1 MFRRLSLT
9 SRLTIFFIAL
19 ASSVILGLALLFMVE
34 ADRHFVDLDSAALDD
49 KKHLIEG
56 ILASSRSHEEA
67 RSRLNEALSHHHS
80 LYALVKGPQ
89 GEKLYQTNG
98 YSGPTTQ
105 ASFITND
112 DGHGLQSWRSGGR
125 EFHEMSFTAGMVQ
138 GMAGPLQI
146 SLAVDTQHH
155 QEFMRE
161 LRRSIAIYA
170 VLAILLSGFL
180 AWFAAHQGMS
190 PLRAMKRRAAAV
202 TGQQLQERM
211 PEDAV
216 PIEMADLARE
226 LNEMLGRLQN
236 DFKQLADFAADLAH
250 ELRTPI
256 SNLLTQTQVT
266 LSTQRDLKTYQD
278 TLASNAEE
286 LQRLARVVSDML
298 FLAKTERGVDLP
310 HKESFSAAQG
320 ARELVEFY
328 EAVADE
334 KRILMSVEG
343 DGRIY
348 GDRLMFR
355 RAVSNLLSNAL
366 RHAPVGGVVGV
377 RIESSS
383 RGIEVT
389 VKNTGKEIPLD
400 VQQRVFERF
409 YRADSARRH
418 PASDWP
424 GLGLSITKAIVE
436 AHGGAI
442 SVTSDQEWTRFRL
455 VFPGLQARMRQATE
469 LLSRP

>member
-236 DFKQLADFAADLAH
+236 DFQQLSDFAADLAH
-250 ELRTPI
+250 EFRTPI

-298 FLAKTERGVDLP
+298 LLAKTERGVDLP
-310 HKESFSAAQG
+310 HKESFSAAQE

-355 RAVSNLLSNAL
+355 RALSNLLSNAL

-418 PASDWP
+418 PASDGA

>member
-256 SNLLTQTQVT
+256 SNLLIQTEVT
-266 LSTQRDLKTYQD
+266 LSTKRDLKTYQD

-355 RAVSNLLSNAL
+355 RALSNLLSNAL

-418 PASDWP
+418 PASDGA

-455 VFPGLQARMRQATE
+455 VFPERRSKAEATA
-469 LLSRP
+469 

>member
-236 DFKQLADFAADLAH
+236 DFQQLSDFAADLAH
-250 ELRTPI
+250 EFRTPI

-298 FLAKTERGVDLP
+298 LLAKTERGVDLP
-310 HKESFSAAQG
+310 HKESFSAAQE

-355 RAVSNLLSNAL
+355 RALSNLLSNAL

-418 PASDWP
+418 PASDGA

-455 VFPGLQARMRQATE
+455 VFPERRSKAEATA
-469 LLSRP
+469 

>member
-9 SRLTIFFIAL
+9 SRLTIFCIAL

-298 FLAKTERGVDLP
+298 LLAKTERGVDLP
-310 HKESFSAAQG
+310 HKESFSAAQE

-355 RAVSNLLSNAL
+355 RALSNLLSNAL

-418 PASDWP
+418 PASDGA

-455 VFPGLQARMRQATE
+455 VFPERRSKAEATA
-469 LLSRP
+469 

>member
-1 MFRRLSLT
+1 MLRRLSLT

-19 ASSVILGLALLFMVE
+19 ASSVILGLALLFMLE

-49 KKHLIEG
+49 KKHLVEG
-56 ILASSRSHEEA
+56 ILASSRSREEA
-67 RSRLNEALSHHHS
+67 RSRLNEALNHHHG
-80 LYALVKGPQ
+80 LYVLVKGPQ

-105 ASFITND
+105 ASFITTD

-138 GMAGPLQI
+138 GTAGPLQI
-146 SLAVDTQHH
+146 SIAVDTQHH
-155 QEFMRE
+155 QGFMRE

-236 DFKQLADFAADLAH
+236 DFKQLSDFAADLAH

-355 RAVSNLLSNAL
+355 RALSNLLSNAL

-418 PASDWP
+418 PASDGA

-455 VFPGLQARMRQATE
+455 VFPE
-469 LLSRP
+469 LRAKDEANDRNT

>member
-190 PLRAMKRRAAAV
+190 PLRALKRRAAAV

-355 RAVSNLLSNAL
+355 RALSNLLSNAL

-418 PASDWP
+418 PASDGA

-436 AHGGAI
+436 AHGGAV
-442 SVTSDQEWTRFRL
+442 SATSDREWTRFRL
-455 VFPGLQARMRQATE
+455 VFPERRSKAEATA
-469 LLSRP
+469 

>member
-155 QEFMRE
+155 QEFMSE

-355 RAVSNLLSNAL
+355 RALSNLLSNAL

-418 PASDWP
+418 PASDGA

-455 VFPGLQARMRQATE
+455 VFPELQARMRQATE

>member
-19 ASSVILGLALLFMVE
+19 ASSVILGLALLFMLE

-67 RSRLNEALSHHHS
+67 RSRLNEALSHHHG

-170 VLAILLSGFL
+170 VLAIPLSGFL

-355 RAVSNLLSNAL
+355 RALSNLLSNAL

-418 PASDWP
+418 PASDGA

>member
-1 MFRRLSLT
+1 
-9 SRLTIFFIAL
+9 
-19 ASSVILGLALLFMVE
+19 
-34 ADRHFVDLDSAALDD
+34 
-49 KKHLIEG
+49 
-56 ILASSRSHEEA
+56 
-67 RSRLNEALSHHHS
+67 
-80 LYALVKGPQ
+80 
-89 GEKLYQTNG
+89 
-98 YSGPTTQ
+98 
-105 ASFITND
+105 
-112 DGHGLQSWRSGGR
+112 
-125 EFHEMSFTAGMVQ
+125 MSFTAGMVQ

-355 RAVSNLLSNAL
+355 RALSNLLSNAL

-418 PASDWP
+418 PASDGA

>member
-19 ASSVILGLALLFMVE
+19 ASSVILGFALLFMVE

-67 RSRLNEALSHHHS
+67 RSRLNEALSHHHG

-355 RAVSNLLSNAL
+355 RALSNLLSNAL

-418 PASDWP
+418 PASDGA

-455 VFPGLQARMRQATE
+455 VFPELQARMRQATE

>member
-256 SNLLTQTQVT
+256 SNLLIQTEVT
-266 LSTQRDLKTYQD
+266 LSTKRDLKTYQD

-355 RAVSNLLSNAL
+355 RALSNLLSNAL

-418 PASDWP
+418 PASDGA

>member
-180 AWFAAHQGMS
+180 AWLAAHQGMS

-298 FLAKTERGVDLP
+298 LLAKTERGVDLP
-310 HKESFSAAQG
+310 HKESFSAAQE

-355 RAVSNLLSNAL
+355 RALSNLLSNAL

-418 PASDWP
+418 PASDGA

-455 VFPGLQARMRQATE
+455 VFPERRSKAEATA
-469 LLSRP
+469 

>member
-19 ASSVILGLALLFMVE
+19 ASSVILGLALLFMV
-34 ADRHFVDLDSAALDD
+34 DRHFVDLDSAALDD

-355 RAVSNLLSNAL
+355 RALSNLLSNAL

-418 PASDWP
+418 PASDGA

-455 VFPGLQARMRQATE
+455 VFPERRSKAEATA
-469 LLSRP
+469 

>member
-1 MFRRLSLT
+1 
-9 SRLTIFFIAL
+9 
-19 ASSVILGLALLFMVE
+19 
-34 ADRHFVDLDSAALDD
+34 
-49 KKHLIEG
+49 
-56 ILASSRSHEEA
+56 
-67 RSRLNEALSHHHS
+67 
-80 LYALVKGPQ
+80 
-89 GEKLYQTNG
+89 
-98 YSGPTTQ
+98 
-105 ASFITND
+105 
-112 DGHGLQSWRSGGR
+112 
-125 EFHEMSFTAGMVQ
+125 
-138 GMAGPLQI
+138 
-146 SLAVDTQHH
+146 
-155 QEFMRE
+155 
-161 LRRSIAIYA
+161 
-170 VLAILLSGFL
+170 
-180 AWFAAHQGMS
+180 
-190 PLRAMKRRAAAV
+190 MKRRAAAV

-236 DFKQLADFAADLAH
+236 DFQQLSDFAADLAH
-250 ELRTPI
+250 EFRTPI

-266 LSTQRDLKTYQD
+266 LSTQRNLKTYQD

-298 FLAKTERGVDLP
+298 LLAKTERGVDLP
-310 HKESFSAAQG
+310 HKESFSAAQE

-366 RHAPVGGVVGV
+366 RHAPVGGVVSV

-383 RGIEVT
+383 REIGVT
-389 VKNTGKEIPLD
+389 VENTGKEIPPD
-400 VQQRVFERF
+400 VLPRLFDRF

-418 PASDWP
+418 PASDGA

-436 AHGGAI
+436 AHGGAV
-442 SVTSDQEWTRFRL
+442 SATSDREWTRFRL
-455 VFPGLQARMRQATE
+455 VFPERRSKAEATA
-469 LLSRP
+469 

>member
-138 GMAGPLQI
+138 GAAGPLQVSI
-146 SLAVDTQHH
+146 AVDTQHH

-298 FLAKTERGVDLP
+298 LLAKTERGVDLP
-310 HKESFSAAQG
+310 HKESFSAAQE

-355 RAVSNLLSNAL
+355 RALSNLLSNAL

-418 PASDWP
+418 PASDGA

>member
-170 VLAILLSGFL
+170 VLAIRLRGCL

-355 RAVSNLLSNAL
+355 RALSNLLSNAL

-418 PASDWP
+418 PASDGA

>member
-138 GMAGPLQI
+138 GAAGPLQVSI
-146 SLAVDTQHH
+146 AVDTQHH

-355 RAVSNLLSNAL
+355 RALSNLLSNAL

-418 PASDWP
+418 PASDGA

-436 AHGGAI
+436 AHGGAV
-442 SVTSDQEWTRFRL
+442 SATSDREWTRFRL
-455 VFPGLQARMRQATE
+455 VFPERRSKAEAIA
-469 LLSRP
+469 

>member
-298 FLAKTERGVDLP
+298 LLAKTERGVDLP
-310 HKESFSAAQG
+310 HKESFSAAQE

-355 RAVSNLLSNAL
+355 RALSNLLSNAL

-418 PASDWP
+418 PASDGA

-455 VFPGLQARMRQATE
+455 VFPERRSKAEATA
-469 LLSRP
+469 

>member
-19 ASSVILGLALLFMVE
+19 ASSVILGLALLFMLE

-49 KKHLIEG
+49 KKHLVKG
-56 ILASSRSHEEA
+56 ILASSRSREEA
-67 RSRLNEALSHHHS
+67 SSRLNEALNHHHG
-80 LYALVKGPQ
+80 LYVLVKGPQ

-170 VLAILLSGFL
+170 VLAIFLSGFL
-180 AWFAAHQGMS
+180 AWFVAHQGMS

-355 RAVSNLLSNAL
+355 RALSNLLSNAL

-418 PASDWP
+418 PASDGA

>member
-138 GMAGPLQI
+138 GAAGPLQVSI
-146 SLAVDTQHH
+146 AVDTQHH

-236 DFKQLADFAADLAH
+236 DFQQLSDFAADLAH
-250 ELRTPI
+250 EFRTPI

-355 RAVSNLLSNAL
+355 RALSNLLSNAL

-418 PASDWP
+418 PASDGA

-436 AHGGAI
+436 AHGGAV
-442 SVTSDQEWTRFRL
+442 SATSDREWTRFRL
-455 VFPGLQARMRQATE
+455 VFPERRSKAEATA
-469 LLSRP
+469 

>member
-138 GMAGPLQI
+138 GAAGPLQVSI
-146 SLAVDTQHH
+146 AVDTQHH

-236 DFKQLADFAADLAH
+236 DFQQLSDFAADLAH
-250 ELRTPI
+250 EFRTPI

-355 RAVSNLLSNAL
+355 RALSNLLSNAL

-418 PASDWP
+418 PASDGA

>member
-138 GMAGPLQI
+138 GAAGPLQVSI
-146 SLAVDTQHH
+146 AVDTQHH

-256 SNLLTQTQVT
+256 SNLLIQTEVT
-266 LSTQRDLKTYQD
+266 LCTKRDLKTYQD

-343 DGRIY
+343 DGRIS

-355 RAVSNLLSNAL
+355 RALSNLLSNAL

-418 PASDWP
+418 PASDGA

>member
-250 ELRTPI
+250 EFRTPI

-298 FLAKTERGVDLP
+298 LLAKTERGVDLP
-310 HKESFSAAQG
+310 HKESFSAAQE

-355 RAVSNLLSNAL
+355 RALSNLLSNAL

-418 PASDWP
+418 PASDGA

>member
-67 RSRLNEALSHHHS
+67 RSRLNEALSHHHG

-138 GMAGPLQI
+138 GAAGPLQVSI
-146 SLAVDTQHH
+146 AVDTQHH

-355 RAVSNLLSNAL
+355 RALSNLLSNAL

-418 PASDWP
+418 PASDGA

>member
-298 FLAKTERGVDLP
+298 LLAKTERGVDLP
-310 HKESFSAAQG
+310 HKESFSAAQE

-418 PASDWP
+418 PASDGA

>member
-355 RAVSNLLSNAL
+355 RALSNLLSNAL

-400 VQQRVFERF
+400 VQQRGFERF

-418 PASDWP
+418 PASDGA

>member
-418 PASDWP
+418 PASDGA

-436 AHGGAI
+436 AHGGAV
-442 SVTSDQEWTRFRL
+442 SATSDREWTRFRL
-455 VFPGLQARMRQATE
+455 VFPERRSKAEATA
-469 LLSRP
+469 

>member
-355 RAVSNLLSNAL
+355 RALSNLLSNAL

-418 PASDWP
+418 PASDGA

-436 AHGGAI
+436 AILEDTLPDHLTLFDLA
-442 SVTSDQEWTRFRL
+442 VDPPALWEEQRL
-455 VFPGLQARMRQATE
+455 RIW
-469 LLSRP
+469 

>member
-216 PIEMADLARE
+216 PIVMADLARE

-298 FLAKTERGVDLP
+298 LLAKTERGVDLP
-310 HKESFSAAQG
+310 HKESFSAAQE

-366 RHAPVGGVVGV
+366 RHAPVGGVVSV

-383 RGIEVT
+383 REIGVT
-389 VKNTGKEIPLD
+389 VENTGKEIPPD
-400 VQQRVFERF
+400 VLPRLFDRF

-418 PASDWP
+418 PASDGA

-436 AHGGAI
+436 AHGGAV
-442 SVTSDQEWTRFRL
+442 SATSDREWTRFRL
-455 VFPGLQARMRQATE
+455 VFPERRSKAEATA
-469 LLSRP
+469 

>member
-138 GMAGPLQI
+138 GAAGPLQI
-146 SLAVDTQHH
+146 SIAVDTQHH

-298 FLAKTERGVDLP
+298 LLAKTERGVDLP
-310 HKESFSAAQG
+310 HKESFSAAQE

-355 RAVSNLLSNAL
+355 RALSNLLSNAL

-418 PASDWP
+418 PASDGA

>member
-236 DFKQLADFAADLAH
+236 DFQQLSDFAADLAH
-250 ELRTPI
+250 EFRTPI

-355 RAVSNLLSNAL
+355 RALSNLLSNAL

-418 PASDWP
+418 PASDGA

-436 AHGGAI
+436 AHGGAV
-442 SVTSDQEWTRFRL
+442 SATSDREWTRFRI
-455 VFPGLQARMRQATE
+455 VFPERR
-469 LLSRP
+469 

>member
-236 DFKQLADFAADLAH
+236 DFQQLSDFAADLAH
-250 ELRTPI
+250 EFRTPI

-418 PASDWP
+418 PASDGA

>member
-250 ELRTPI
+250 GLRTPI
-256 SNLLTQTQVT
+256 SNLLTQTPVT

-355 RAVSNLLSNAL
+355 RALSNLLSNAL

-418 PASDWP
+418 PASDGA

>member
-105 ASFITND
+105 ASFITTD
-112 DGHGLQSWRSGGR
+112 DGRELQSWRNGGR

-236 DFKQLADFAADLAH
+236 DFQQLSDFAADLAH
-250 ELRTPI
+250 EFRTPI

-298 FLAKTERGVDLP
+298 LLAKTERGVDLP
-310 HKESFSAAQG
+310 HKESFSAAQE

-418 PASDWP
+418 PASDGA

>member
-298 FLAKTERGVDLP
+298 LLAKTERGVDLP
-310 HKESFSAAQG
+310 HKESFSAAQE

-355 RAVSNLLSNAL
+355 RALSNLLSNAL

-418 PASDWP
+418 PASDGA

-436 AHGGAI
+436 AHGGAV
-442 SVTSDQEWTRFRL
+442 SATSDREWTRFRL
-455 VFPGLQARMRQATE
+455 VFPERRSKAEATA
-469 LLSRP
+469 